1 MGNVIAVIILA
12 LLVGGA
18 VFYLIRAKKRGVK
31 CVGCPAC
38 GGCCSCGTKTSL
50 FIMRM
55 EICNWGRSIITCPQS
70 TENSENPLT
79 FRLTGFVVVIA
90 I

>member
-38 GGCCSCGTKTSL
+38 GGCCSCGTKNESFHHEDGNL
-50 FIMRM
+50 
-55 EICNWGRSIITCPQS
+55 
-70 TENSENPLT
+70 
-79 FRLTGFVVVIA
+79 
-90 I
+90 